1 MVAVR
6 NSIQTYKYQR
16 RQPEKTLLYRTIES
30 HWPLFIQ
37 ERARV
42 NKKLPL
48 FIHQEF
54 DEYLKC
60 GIPEF
65 GFVRTYCYQCQYS
78 GIVAFSCKRRGFC
91 PSCAGKRMNDEANH
105 IIKNVIPEISTRQWV
120 LTFPYKIRYILAH
133 NQKVT
138 NEFLKIFIRTIES
151 YQKRRIKNKNA
162 KNGAIT
168 FIQRFGSALNLN
180 VHFHTLMTDGV
191 YMQQKDQT
199 YLFQRLPHPTHD
211 ELQQLVNKIKIKLER
226 KIKKLNLEQIDQ
238 VSFEEESLDDI
249 SQISIA
255 HKSAFGDRQ
264 GQKLRQYGIK
274 SLEIDPENHDPTT
287 ANNSGYSLNARVWI
301 AYNKRK
307 KLEQVIRYMARGPI
321 AQERMS
327 ETYTASGIYH
337 F

>member
-78 GIVAFSCKRRGFC
+78 GVVAFLCKRRGFC
-91 PSCAGKRMNDEANH
+91 PSCSGKRMNDEANH
-105 IIKNVIPEISTRQWV
+105 IIRNVIPEVSTRQWV
-120 LTFPYKIRYILAH
+120 LSFPYKIRFLLAH
-133 NQKVT
+133 DANLTK
-138 NEFLKIFIRTIES
+138 ELLKIFINTIQS
-151 YQKRRIKNKNA
+151 YQRKKIKNA
-162 KNGAIT
+162 KAKIGAIT

-180 VHFHTLMTDGV
+180 V
-191 YMQQKDQT
+191 
-199 YLFQRLPHPTHD
+199 
-211 ELQQLVNKIKIKLER
+211 
-226 KIKKLNLEQIDQ
+226 
-238 VSFEEESLDDI
+238 
-249 SQISIA
+249 
-255 HKSAFGDRQ
+255 
-264 GQKLRQYGIK
+264 
-274 SLEIDPENHDPTT
+274 
-287 ANNSGYSLNARVWI
+287 
-301 AYNKRK
+301 
-307 KLEQVIRYMARGPI
+307 
-321 AQERMS
+321 
-327 ETYTASGIYH
+327 
-337 F
+337 